1 MFLLLR
7 QLPFVI
13 SRTVIL
19 MEKST
24 TEDDWLSAFVMEM
37 NYCRMQT
44 LKKKKEKKRK
54 HCSLNCPLILCSF
67 WCIVCRLSCRLIQN
81 NVINTAFCWSKITH
95 QWRLSKNQ
103 SAGLHATY
111 ETCNIIYAKSRVTRS
126 LHSYYH
132 YTKLVIREYN
142 ER

>member
-19 MEKST
+19 MEKKHNRR
-24 TEDDWLSAFVMEM
+24 WLIVCFCHGDELLQNANV
-37 NYCRMQT
+37 
-44 LKKKKEKKRK
+44 KKKKKK

-111 ETCNIIYAKSRVTRS
+111 ETCNIIYAKSRVTQS